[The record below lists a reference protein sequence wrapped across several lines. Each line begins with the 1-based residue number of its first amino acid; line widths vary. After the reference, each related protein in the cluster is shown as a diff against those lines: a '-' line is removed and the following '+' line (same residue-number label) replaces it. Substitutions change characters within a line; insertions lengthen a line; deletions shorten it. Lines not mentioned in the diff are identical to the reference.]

1 MLWTNE
7 RADVRRRVG
16 SGTEPQLFRFFNAKP
31 DELLRDPL
39 LDEEPF
45 HGQTDLA
52 AIRVAAPNG
61 RTGCHVKVGIREND
75 HSVFA
80 TKFENRWNQ
89 FFRAGFRHPPARGHA
104 SGKHHFVRRSLN
116 QSLPDFSA
124 ALHDRDEILRKRCVD
139 EKFLDQRATLRREVA
154 VLADDGIPGD
164 DGWNDLADR
173 YGERIVPRRNDSND
187 PKKIARQVTA
197 LRLRS
202 GAVMR
207 HALCPKSVRGV
218 FGPVFSGIESHEN
231 VGEEGLDARLAGL
244 ADDSIGKIISCR
256 HDAFPE
262 TAQFR
267 TSLADGKLCP
277 G

>member
-1 MLWTNE
+1 M
-7 RADVRRRVG
+7 
-16 SGTEPQLFRFFNAKP
+16 
-31 DELLRDPL
+31 
-39 LDEEPF
+39 LDEQPF
-45 HGQTDLA
+45 DGKAHLA
-52 AIRVAAPNG
+52 TIRIAAPDG
-61 RTGCHVKVGIREND
+61 RAGYHVKVSIREND
-75 HSVFA
+75 HGVFA
-80 TKFENRWNQ
+80 AKFENRWNQ

-139 EKFLDQRATLRREVA
+139 EKFLDQRAALRREVTG
-154 VLADDGIPGD
+154 LADDRIPGD

-187 PKKIARQVTA
+187 PERIARQVAA
-197 LRLRS
+197 LCLRS
-202 GAVMR
+202 GAVMG
-207 HALCPKSVRGV
+207 HALRPKSVRGV
-218 FGPVFSGIESHEN
+218 FGPVFSRIESHEN

-244 ADDSIGKIISCR
+244 ADDSIGKIISCS

-267 TSLADGKLCP
+267 TSLADRKLCP